1 MSVLKA
7 VQSITL
13 NAVSTNK
20 HDDVYGKLAL
30 SNDLIAQHR
39 PDMLQDILINPGCVL
54 VEQPLQLKP
63 LCLIIISHMM
73 CKRGCGVICLCIDVF
88 GCQNVMQGEFF
99 CLLNTVL
106 SQNICHTSSSI
117 FIINYMSCQSSVT
130 SDFLGKLLSV
140 LSIIMRRWLILMF
153 VKSVDYPQSAICK
166 HGIFQN

>member
-54 VEQPLQLKP
+54 VEQPL
-63 LCLIIISHMM
+63 
-73 CKRGCGVICLCIDVF
+73 
-88 GCQNVMQGEFF
+88 
-99 CLLNTVL
+99 
-106 SQNICHTSSSI
+106 
-117 FIINYMSCQSSVT
+117 
-130 SDFLGKLLSV
+130 
-140 LSIIMRRWLILMF
+140 
-153 VKSVDYPQSAICK
+153 
-166 HGIFQN
+166 